1 MSLRDKIC
9 SEMEEKFFRAL
20 RKGRFVVKAEEL
32 KEGLDREENMFLL
45 DVRTPSEY
53 SSGYIEGAVNIPIY
67 DLPNKMDELPKSL
80 DLPIVTICLSG
91 ERSAYATMFLRVFGY
106 NDVKNLE
113 LGMFGWNNKGFP
125 IVKTIK

>member
-32 KEGLDREENMFLL
+32 KASLEREENIFLL
-45 DVRTPSEY
+45 DVRTPDEV
-53 SSGYIEGAVNIPIY
+53 SSGHIQGTINIPIH
-67 DLPNKMDELPKSL
+67 DLPNKMDELPQQF
-80 DLPIVTICLSG
+80 DRPIVTVCHVG

-106 NDVKNLE
+106 NDVKSLE
-113 LGMFGWNNKGFP
+113 LGMFGWKNKGFP
-125 IVKTIK
+125 IMKT